1 MKSQNQPDPIIG
13 NQKKETFM
21 NLFVAAKLT
30 NQKDWSVIIIMEN
43 QIIIIYSWGQSKL
56 KNYSKRLML
65 FDFWK
70 FIQEIGQN
78 YQSSM
83 MTHHRDLT
91 HMSHIIWVILL
102 LGVPHY

>member
-43 QIIIIYSWGQSKL
+43 QTIIIYS
-56 KNYSKRLML
+56 
-65 FDFWK
+65 
-70 FIQEIGQN
+70 
-78 YQSSM
+78 
-83 MTHHRDLT
+83 
-91 HMSHIIWVILL
+91 
-102 LGVPHY
+102 